1 MWKMDIAHC
10 YCEQIDVITLNYE
23 AQHIHLNLNGSNF
36 GPMVHVN
43 VKSPVG
49 PHKFSGTF
57 SVNQNLFKFRE
68 GYEFFQEIVT

>member
-1 MWKMDIAHC
+1 MDP
-10 YCEQIDVITLNYE
+10 TL
-23 AQHIHLNLNGSNF
+23 
-36 GPMVHVN
+36 VHVN

-68 GYEFFQEIVT
+68 GYEFFQEIVTAEKHTAVEEELCQ

>member
-1 MWKMDIAHC
+1 MDIAHC

-36 GPMVHVN
+36 GRCKCKIP
-43 VKSPVG
+43 SR